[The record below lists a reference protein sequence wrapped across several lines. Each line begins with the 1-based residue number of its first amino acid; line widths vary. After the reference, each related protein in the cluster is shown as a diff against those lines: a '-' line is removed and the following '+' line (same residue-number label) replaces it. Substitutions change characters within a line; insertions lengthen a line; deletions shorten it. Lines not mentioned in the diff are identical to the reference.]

1 MKGTKTLAL
10 FFAVVLVVVCFNA
23 PAVFSDED
31 HPWDGDGGGNNGTI
45 GSIGADS
52 LHIKPQIRVE
62 PSPGWGDGRG
72 GISPGDPLGLKV
84 MLSLGFYYREMPG
97 IIPTLIGVYGQTRFL
112 R

>member
-10 FFAVVLVVVCFNA
+10 FFAMVLVVVCFNA
-23 PAVFSDED
+23 PAVFSHED
-31 HPWDGDGGGNNGTI
+31 HPWDGDGGGIDGSV

-52 LHIKPQIRVE
+52 LHIKPQTPVK
-62 PSPGWGDGRG
+62 PMPGLGDSG
-72 GISPGDPLGLKV
+72 GGTLPGDPLGLKV
-84 MLSLGFYYREMPG
+84 IFSLGFYYREVPG